1 MCYTHG
7 PRCSKHAKVSLR
19 AALASR
25 DNERIAEAKR
35 EYLTT
40 KEGIAKLRSQ
50 GKEELAEKLAA
61 RRAKLIER
69 SKRLTKEAK
78 EQEKTPLTFSNV
90 LKSRK
95 SKVVVVGATGF
106 LAATLLTGCSASDDA
121 DYAAACKDAK
131 SNQRVSDDKCS
142 DDGIH
147 SGVYGWYFYG
157 MNKNSGSNNNGT
169 RVPAIGAPMT
179 SGGVTDIPDG
189 KNYKYG
195 VNPSGDTVTR
205 EGFGK
210 GGSYVKESGTKVG
223 GFGSSKS
230 VSAGKVGGSG
240 GGGKVS
246 GG

>member
-40 KEGIAKLRSQ
+40 TEGIAKLRSQ
-50 GKEELAEKLAA
+50 GKEELAEKFAA
-61 RRAKLIER
+61 RRANLIER

-78 EQEKTPLTFSNV
+78 EQAKVPLTFSNV

-106 LAATLLTGCSASDDA
+106 LAATLLTGCSTSDDA

-147 SGVYGWYFYG
+147 SGAYGWYFFG
-157 MNKNSGSNNNGT
+157 MNNNSSS

-195 VNPSGDTVTR
+195 VNTNGDTVTR
-205 EGFGK
+205 DGFGK

-230 VSAGKVGGSG
+230 VSSAKVGGSSG
-240 GGGKVS
+240 AKVS

>member
-7 PRCSKHAKVSLR
+7 PRCSKHAKASLR
-19 AALASR
+19 TALASR

-40 KEGIAKLRSQ
+40 TEGIEKLRSQ
-50 GKEELAEKLAA
+50 GKGDLADKFAA
-61 RRAKLIER
+61 RRANLIER
-69 SKRLTKEAK
+69 SKRLTKEAN
-78 EQEKTPLTFSNV
+78 EQAKTPLTFSNV
-90 LKSRK
+90 LKHRK
-95 SKVVVVGATGF
+95 SKAVAVGTTGF
-106 LAATLLTGCSASDDA
+106 LAISLLTGCAASSDA
-121 DYAAACKDAK
+121 DYAAACKDNK
-131 SNQRVSDDKCS
+131 STQRVSDDKCS

-147 SGVYGWYFYG
+147 SGSYGWYFFG
-157 MNKNSGSNNNGT
+157 TNNS
-169 RVPAIGAPMT
+169 RVPAVGAPMT

-195 VNPSGDTVTR
+195 VNPGGETVTR

-210 GGSYVKESGTKVG
+210 GGSYVKQSGTKVG

-230 VSAGKVGGSG
+230 VSAGKVGGGG

>member
-7 PRCSKHAKVSLR
+7 PRCSKHAKASLR
-19 AALASR
+19 SALASR

-40 KEGIAKLRSQ
+40 TEGIEKLRSQ
-50 GKEELAEKLAA
+50 GKADLADKFAA
-61 RRAKLIER
+61 RRANLIER

-78 EQEKTPLTFSNV
+78 EQAKTPLTFSNV
-90 LKSRK
+90 LKHRK

-106 LAATLLTGCSASDDA
+106 LAASLLTGCSASSDA

-131 SNQRVSDDKCS
+131 STQRVSDDKCS

-147 SGVYGWYFYG
+147 SGAYGWYFYS
-157 MNKNSGSNNNGT
+157 MNS

-179 SGGVTDIPDG
+179 SGGVSDIPDG

-195 VNPSGDTVTR
+195 VNTSGDTVTR
-205 EGFGK
+205 DGFGK

-246 GG
+246 SGG